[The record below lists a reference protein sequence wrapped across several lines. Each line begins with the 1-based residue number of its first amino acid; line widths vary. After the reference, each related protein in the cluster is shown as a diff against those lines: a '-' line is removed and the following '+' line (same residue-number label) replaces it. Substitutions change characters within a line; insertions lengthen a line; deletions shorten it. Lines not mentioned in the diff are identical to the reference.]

1 MCQFFWNQVQKCAK
15 FRVGFDNLR
24 FHLDRV
30 GQGTGMASALEKA
43 VAVLEAVTGSPRR
56 LGLSE
61 LAQETGLSR
70 QSAHRVV
77 HQLEESGLLFHEPL
91 KDRYLVGHRLKQLSL
106 TALVSA
112 QRMGSAH
119 EVLRSLVARIG
130 ETCNVGMLDGGEVVY
145 LDRVEC
151 DWPLRLQLQPGSR
164 LPAHC
169 SAIGKLVLAHLSDK
183 TRRRLLAAAPLQK
196 FTPHTITDLARL
208 EESLAAI
215 RREDVCINNQ
225 EYMLGLLGI
234 AVPIRDSVG
243 RVVAALAVHAPLA
256 RMNEAQA
263 RTYLPELRGAAEAL
277 GRALDTDLAEDPD
290 YAQAVF

>member
-1 MCQFFWNQVQKCAK
+1 
-15 FRVGFDNLR
+15 
-24 FHLDRV
+24 
-30 GQGTGMASALEKA
+30 MASALQKA
-43 VAVLEAVTGSPRR
+43 VAVLEAVISNPRR

-61 LAQETGLSR
+61 LAQKTGLSR

-77 HQLEESGLLFHEPL
+77 RQLEESGLLFHEPL
-91 KDRYLVGHRLKQLSL
+91 RDHYLVGHRLKQLSL
-106 TALVSA
+106 TALMSA

-169 SAIGKLVLAHLSDK
+169 SAIGKLMLAQLPDK
-183 TRRRLLAAAPLQK
+183 TRHRLLSAAPLKQY
-196 FTPHTITDLARL
+196 TPHTITDAARL

-225 EYMLGLLGI
+225 EYMIGLLGI
-234 AVPIRDSVG
+234 AVPIRDSAQ
-243 RVVAALAVHAPLA
+243 RVVAALAVHAPEA

-263 RTYLPELRGAAEAL
+263 RAHLPELRSVAEAL
-277 GRALDTDLAEDPD
+277 GHALESDLEEDPGP
-290 YAQAVF
+290 ALP